1 MAKHLDL
8 ESCVIHREVYGEA
21 LAGETSRP
29 AIESRNH
36 ESGAPTLLCEAEGH
50 SVYDDIRCQTAG
62 GEDQTQHLREAA
74 ARAARCQ
81 GERSG
86 LRRER

>member
-21 LAGETSRP
+21 LAGQISRP
-29 AIESRNH
+29 AIEPRNH

-50 SVYDDIRCQTAG
+50 SVYDDNRKSCYTPCAVVDPEHAGKSIVQKLGDLIRVW
-62 GEDQTQHLREAA
+62 
-74 ARAARCQ
+74 
-81 GERSG
+81 S
-86 LRRER
+86 